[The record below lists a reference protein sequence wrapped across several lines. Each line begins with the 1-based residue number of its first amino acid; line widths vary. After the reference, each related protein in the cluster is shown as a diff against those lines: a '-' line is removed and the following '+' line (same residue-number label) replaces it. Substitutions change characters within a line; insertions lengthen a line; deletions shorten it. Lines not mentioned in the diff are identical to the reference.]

1 MASCFLAF
9 LYLFPLAVTCTKAP
23 PHIIILLADDL
34 GWYDVS
40 FHGSSQIP
48 TPNLDALAA
57 DGIILNSHYV
67 QSSCAPSRAALLTG
81 LYPIRTGMQG
91 IPAGYGAP
99 WGLPL
104 NVTILPQYLKKL
116 GYETHLVG
124 KENSRCLDFWFNTD
138 PVRSENGSYSTTLFT
153 QRAQDVI
160 QHRDKSKPFF
170 LLLSYQA
177 VHGTPGPHRLEAPLE
192 NIAKFP
198 YIKEKNRT
206 IFAGML
212 DSMDQSIGQVFR
224 TLYESRMLENAVIVF
239 TSDNGGIPGGSHGS
253 RSINWPLRGAKVT
266 LWEGGTRSA
275 AFIWSP
281 LLARNRTV
289 SNQLMHIT
297 DWVPTLY
304 SLAGGHAAELDSLD
318 GLDMWPHLN
327 QGSRSPRVE
336 FLYDIDQLITHARG
350 VRYERFKLVLDDS
363 GYYNGRYRPPPG
375 RAPYEAVDYLLGKS
389 MVADVLK
396 NLYREDDLKL
406 PNNWRRKATL
416 RCDNKSDRFSSNQ
429 TLYLFDIE
437 SDPCELENIA
447 SSRPDVVEF
456 MKKRLNAYE
465 ATAATPLNQRNQ
477 TTVPFV
483 IQDGLCAPWVT
494 EEELKHWPFTTS

>member
-124 KENSRCLDFWFNTD
+124 KWDLGYYMKEFTPTFRGFDSFYGYYNPDEDYYSHSIPLENSRCLDFWFNTD

-206 IFAGML
+206 IF
-212 DSMDQSIGQVFR
+212 
-224 TLYESRMLENAVIVF
+224 
-239 TSDNGGIPGGSHGS
+239 
-253 RSINWPLRGAKVT
+253 
-266 LWEGGTRSA
+266 
-275 AFIWSP
+275 
-281 LLARNRTV
+281 
-289 SNQLMHIT
+289 
-297 DWVPTLY
+297 
-304 SLAGGHAAELDSLD
+304 AGGHAAELDSLD